1 MQNNV
6 RVIVEIDG
14 EPQYSYFK
22 KAGNAGGINPLN
34 INMQKQVEAQLQIA
48 LLHVQ
53 NLLNNK

>member
-22 KAGNAGGINPLN
+22 KLVTL
-34 INMQKQVEAQLQIA
+34 VELT
-48 LLHVQ
+48 L
-53 NLLNNK
+53 